1 MGHISVLSTND
12 RLIKDENKSKS
23 QLNLKTQCDLKWAI
37 IIIIRS
43 NILKHN
49 YEENFKSC
57 VNNGYVLIGHAIK
70 IDVMASQTNY

>member
-1 MGHISVLSTND
+1 MGLISVLSTLTND

-23 QLNLKTQCDLKWAI
+23 QLNLETQCDLKWAI
-37 IIIIRS
+37 IMNIKS

-57 VNNGYVLIGHAIK
+57 VNNGYILIGHAIK
-70 IDVMASQTNY
+70 IHTGRYG